1 MKFFTPQ
8 YTFTLLCITITS
20 LQAYKSDIFL
30 YNNYGTS
37 IIYKENGQN
46 EKIIGNYAKIKL
58 SSPGSILIR
67 TNRYLSSFTDIT
79 PLLETIQQQAHSHQN
94 DNIVIYIN
102 PSSAYQSWNITTEW
116 ETNEPTDI
124 TALAHWPNTTA
135 KQIEFIHNLPCD
147 EKTKIYIL
155 QLLWWSLENS
165 LLSLNKKSAAQR
177 KKDEAQRKRIVSET
191 ISVIQALKVYNA
203 TAPAI
208 RHTPGI
214 PPKPLLT
221 YTNIT
226 LPNYFDEGLQAFIA
240 RQLQSFQ

>member
-8 YTFTLLCITITS
+8 YIFTLVCISITS
-20 LQAYKSDIFL
+20 LQAYNPDVFL

-37 IIYKENGQN
+37 IIYKQNGEN
-46 EKIIGNYAKIKL
+46 EKTIGNYAKIKL
-58 SSPGSILIR
+58 STPQSIAIR

-79 PLLETIQQQAHSHQN
+79 PFLETIRAHAYSHPN
-94 DNIVIYIN
+94 ENIVIYIN
-102 PSSAYQSWNITTEW
+102 PSSAYQGWDITTEW
-116 ETNEPTDI
+116 ETNDPTNI

-155 QLLWWSLENS
+155 QLLWWSLEKP
-165 LLSLNKKSAAQR
+165 LLSLNKKDTAKR
-177 KKDEAQRKRIVSET
+177 KQIVSET

-203 TAPAI
+203 NAPAI
-208 RHTPGI
+208 RHTPGTAA
-214 PPKPLLT
+214 KPLLT

-226 LPNYFDEGLQAFIA
+226 LPNYVDEGLQAFIA
-240 RQLQSFQ
+240 RQLRSFQ